1 MRVEEIDEDGFLV
14 IRAEL
19 PDIDIEHDL
28 DVQVRNHLLEIRATR
43 TQRITASDSA
53 RHTEFSYGRFWRVL
67 TLPDGARE
75 ADIDATYKHG
85 ILEVRVPLTA
95 AQPTEGRHIS
105 VRQA

>member
-43 TQRITASDSA
+43 TQRNTASDRA
-53 RHTEFSYGRFWRVL
+53 RHTEFTYGRFWRVL

-85 ILEVRVPLTA
+85 ILEVRVPLTS
-95 AQPTEGRHIS
+95 AQATEGRHIA